1 MHTVTRGPAPGGL
14 RTVRDKYTPRWVR
27 YYPNRTGRK
36 PSDSKWRRFHR
47 DVSNVFFGIC
57 GYCEQ
62 ECKGEVDHFRPKS
75 RFPERVY
82 EWENWVLACHVC
94 NNMKGGK
101 WPAGGYVD
109 PCAKSR
115 NARPEAYFDFDTTTG
130 EILPTGN
137 LSAARRRKAE
147 QMIADLSLNAY
158 HHLKERLS
166 WIDVLSRVLDDQDTN
181 DPRARR
187 FVKLVASRERSFST
201 ITRTWL
207 KEQGFPDEDT

>member
-1 MHTVTRGPAPGGL
+1 MHTVSRGAEPGGL
-14 RTVRDKYTPRWVR
+14 RTIRDKYTPGWVQ
-27 YYPNRTGRK
+27 YYRNGTGRK
-36 PSDSKWRRFHR
+36 PSDSKWRGFHR
-47 DVSNVFFGIC
+47 DVWNVFFGIC

-130 EILPTGN
+130 EILPMTN
-137 LSAARRRKAE
+137 LSAGRRRKADR
-147 QMIADLSLNAY
+147 MIADLRLNEY
-158 HHLKERLS
+158 HRLQERVWWLS
-166 WIDVLSRVLDDQDTN
+166 VVSGALDDWDAN

-187 FVKLVASRERSFST
+187 FVKLVVSREARLST

-207 KEQGFPDEDT
+207 KEQGYMDEKN

>member
-1 MHTVTRGPAPGGL
+1 MHTVTRGPEPGGL
-14 RTVRDKYTPRWVR
+14 GAVRDEYTPRWVQHYR
-27 YYPNRTGRK
+27 EGTGSK
-36 PSDSKWRRFHR
+36 PSDSKWCEFHT

-57 GYCEQ
+57 GYCER

-82 EWENWVLACHVC
+82 EWKNWVLACHAC

-101 WPAGGYVD
+101 WPVGGYVD

-130 EILPTGN
+130 EILPTAN

-147 QMIADLSLNAY
+147 QMIADLRLNAY
-158 HHLKERLS
+158 HRLKERVQRL
-166 WIDVLSRVLDDQDTN
+166 RVVSGALDDRHAN

-187 FVKLVASRERSFST
+187 FVKLVASRKARLST

-207 KEQGFPDEDT
+207 KEQGYTDESN

>member
-1 MHTVTRGPAPGGL
+1 MHTVTRGPAPRGL
-14 RTVRDKYTPRWVR
+14 RSVRSKYTPRWVQFYR
-27 YYPNRTGRK
+27 NRAGTR
-36 PSDSKWRRFHR
+36 PSDSRWQDFHS
-47 DVSNVFFGIC
+47 DVSTVFFGFC

-75 RFPERVY
+75 QFPERVY

-101 WPAGGYVD
+101 WPASGYVD

-130 EILPTGN
+130 EILPTAN

-147 QMIADLSLNAY
+147 QMIADLTLNAY
-158 HHLKERLS
+158 HQLKQRVRWLR
-166 WIDVLSRVLDDQDTN
+166 VLSGALDNRDATA
-181 DPRARR
+181 PRARR
-187 FVKLVASRERSFST
+187 FVKLVASRESRLST

-207 KEQGFPDEDT
+207 KERGYTYESN